1 MKRVVSSFLRLGGIV
16 AMALSVG
23 LVSSCEKQATEMS
36 VNMTTSTQGAVIYQ
50 GQTLS
55 FSFVVPGAS
64 IEDLV
69 LEAKSDNPD
78 YTVEVKPSVA
88 TAGGM
93 LYVTAPKYIFSPA
106 TVTVTLTASEASRKS
121 EYKFAIEAKMPGTF
135 VEYTSAAN
143 TFLIAPGA
151 FAKLPAYK
159 GVSSEKLDFASADL
173 VWQDSKGLVEDLV
186 ADPANGVFWVVLAK
200 GVSGNAVVAL
210 KDSEGVIVWS
220 YQLWVSC
227 YDPSAR
233 VMKYTYTPAEGE
245 SKSFEM
251 MDRYL
256 GALSSEAGSESSHGC
271 FYQWG
276 RKDPFPTSTY
286 EATIKEVYDMKGNV
300 VEKTVEPC
308 AAEDNIV
315 VSIANPFT
323 HYSGVSG
330 GNYGWLSNTKTFPK
344 TDEVVDL
351 WGGLSGSKGVYD
363 PCPEGWMVP
372 PIEAW
377 YFYSDASVEKEKVFA
392 DVETP
397 ANKDLLGR
405 NIVIDE
411 QKYWFPAQ
419 GEVQHSGKLASCVG
433 TTWPCSKAWSGT
445 QDTAN
450 VRAWATSVSPSSTS
464 YKGGLTFGYEVPVR
478 CVKVK

>member
-151 FAKLPAYK
+151 FAKLPAYTATDIAFCLL
-159 GVSSEKLDFASADL
+159 S
-173 VWQDSKGLVEDLV
+173 
-186 ADPANGVFWVVLAK
+186 
-200 GVSGNAVVAL
+200 
-210 KDSEGVIVWS
+210 VI
-220 YQLWVSC
+220 
-227 YDPSAR
+227 
-233 VMKYTYTPAEGE
+233 K
-245 SKSFEM
+245 
-251 MDRYL
+251 
-256 GALSSEAGSESSHGC
+256 
-271 FYQWG
+271 
-276 RKDPFPTSTY
+276 
-286 EATIKEVYDMKGNV
+286 
-300 VEKTVEPC
+300 
-308 AAEDNIV
+308 
-315 VSIANPFT
+315 
-323 HYSGVSG
+323 
-330 GNYGWLSNTKTFPK
+330 
-344 TDEVVDL
+344 
-351 WGGLSGSKGVYD
+351 
-363 PCPEGWMVP
+363 
-372 PIEAW
+372 
-377 YFYSDASVEKEKVFA
+377 
-392 DVETP
+392 
-397 ANKDLLGR
+397 
-405 NIVIDE
+405 
-411 QKYWFPAQ
+411 
-419 GEVQHSGKLASCVG
+419 
-433 TTWPCSKAWSGT
+433 
-445 QDTAN
+445 
-450 VRAWATSVSPSSTS
+450 
-464 YKGGLTFGYEVPVR
+464 
-478 CVKVK
+478 